1 MESEIIVEGF
11 KNSIN
16 MHNLIYGKLISD
28 GDSSTYSKILQARPY
43 SDLTVEKIE
52 CYAAAVAFNDKR
64 TISKLYKSISKGDS
78 PRGKIKLLENRR
90 INKNAKH
97 KAHRKPKRRIMF
109 AEKSKEDHNYGQDC
123 KKPDIPKHVF
133 DRFKE
138 IFLENLKKTEEERR
152 LIERKTVLQSNCSE
166 WLELRRSLLT
176 ASNFGKVVT
185 RRNDVSCHNM
195 IKELLYKSKID
206 HISAIKHGKDSEKIA
221 IKQLETQEKIKIE
234 PCGLFIDE
242 EIPFLGATPDGLS
255 SNDHDTI
262 IEIKC
267 PLTAYK
273 IGLED
278 AIKNRKVTFWKDTK
292 HGLQINK
299 NHQWYY
305 QIQGQLH
312 VTKRSKCLFAVWS
325 NENSPLKTEII
336 KRDDIFWKEKME
348 KKLTTFYLHCILPEL
363 IDPRFP
369 RGMNIRNP
377 SYIEDAMRSKKSSK
391 ENIEPELSNDVEITP
406 RTQLLSDVDKNS
418 VRDESTDI
426 NMPTC
431 TRYLDFM
438 DM

>member
-1 MESEIIVEGF
+1 
-11 KNSIN
+11 
-16 MHNLIYGKLISD
+16 
-28 GDSSTYSKILQARPY
+28 
-43 SDLTVEKIE
+43 
-52 CYAAAVAFNDKR
+52 
-64 TISKLYKSISKGDS
+64 
-78 PRGKIKLLENRR
+78 
-90 INKNAKH
+90 
-97 KAHRKPKRRIMF
+97 
-109 AEKSKEDHNYGQDC
+109 
-123 KKPDIPKHVF
+123 
-133 DRFKE
+133 
-138 IFLENLKKTEEERR
+138 
-152 LIERKTVLQSNCSE
+152 
-166 WLELRRSLLT
+166 
-176 ASNFGKVVT
+176 
-185 RRNDVSCHNM
+185 M

-312 VTKRSKCLFAVWS
+312 RK
-325 NENSPLKTEII
+325 
-336 KRDDIFWKEKME
+336 WK

-377 SYIEDAMRSKKSSK
+377 SYIEDAMRSKKK
-391 ENIEPELSNDVEITP
+391 
-406 RTQLLSDVDKNS
+406 Q
-418 VRDESTDI
+418 
-426 NMPTC
+426 
-431 TRYLDFM
+431 
-438 DM
+438 